1 MDEFIWSSIKCYE
14 MSFSKVYPHYLA
26 KVEKKCRSQDELHK
40 IVTWLTGYSETHL
53 QEALNHQRSFKMFI
67 ETAPALNPHR
77 RLITGSICGVRVE
90 EITEPLMQEI
100 RYLDKMVDELAKGK
114 PITSIMRKPA
124 AER

>member
-1 MDEFIWSSIKCYE
+1 MAQHKIYE

-26 KVEKKCRSQDELHK
+26 KVEKKGCSQDELHK
-40 IVTWLTGYSETHL
+40 IITWLTGYSESTL
-53 QEALNHQRSFKMFI
+53 QDALDDQRSFKMFF

-90 EITEPLMQEI
+90 DITEPLMQEI
-100 RYLDKMVDELAKGK
+100 RYLDKMFDELAKGK
-114 PITSIMRKPA
+114 PITSILRKPA

>member
-1 MDEFIWSSIKCYE
+1 MDEFVWPSIKCYE
-14 MSFSKVYPHYLA
+14 MSFSNVYPHYLA
-26 KVEKKCRSQDELHK
+26 KVEKKGRSQDELHK
-40 IVTWLTGYSETHL
+40 IISWLTGYSESTL
-53 QEALNHQRSFKMFI
+53 QDALDDQRSFKVFF

-90 EITEPLMQEI
+90 DITEPLMQEI